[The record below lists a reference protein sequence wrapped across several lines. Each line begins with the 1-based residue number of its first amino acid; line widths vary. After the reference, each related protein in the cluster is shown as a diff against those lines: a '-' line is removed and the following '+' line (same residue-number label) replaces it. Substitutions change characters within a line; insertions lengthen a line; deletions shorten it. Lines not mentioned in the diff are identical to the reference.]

1 MDSFKCDISKLINK
15 YSNGML
21 MRGLELENN
30 LLRRLRITE
39 VGGIISVRWKEL
51 FEKRIEK
58 RKNR

>member
-15 YSNGML
+15 YSNGTL

-39 VGGIISVRWKEL
+39 VGGIISVR
-51 FEKRIEK
+51 
-58 RKNR
+58 